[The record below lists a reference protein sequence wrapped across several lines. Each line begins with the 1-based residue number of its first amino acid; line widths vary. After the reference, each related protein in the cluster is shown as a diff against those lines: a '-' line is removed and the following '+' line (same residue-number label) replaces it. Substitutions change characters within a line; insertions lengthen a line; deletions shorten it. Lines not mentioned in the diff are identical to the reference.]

1 MSFNFATS
9 GRKLAG
15 VRQAEAVLVVLVVV
29 CVGGMGGGEG
39 ASGRRI
45 DFNVTVAVS
54 HDYNVTQVF
63 QADEEGLAK
72 EGLTPDAQL
81 FGKIGADGKVSGYQ
95 LLALLNT
102 YNKSYV

>member
-1 MSFNFATS
+1 M
-9 GRKLAG
+9 
-15 VRQAEAVLVVLVVV
+15 VLVAV
-29 CVGGMGGGEG
+29 CVGGMGGGGG

-54 HDYNVTQVF
+54 HDYNITQTF

-81 FGKIGADGKVSGYQ
+81 FGRIDADGKVGGHQ
-95 LLALLNT
+95 LLSLLNT
-102 YNKSYV
+102 YNNSYI